1 MRIRNKLLF
10 GFACLIAV
18 SGVLGIVS
26 FVQFS
31 TLDKEYTDLA
41 NIDSIAMEI
50 MMDLKYDVD
59 YALREMWEYLGG
71 DASHQRTEIIESAQ
85 NLIHT

>member
-10 GFACLIAV
+10 GFACLIGV
-18 SGVLGIVS
+18 SGILGVVS
-26 FVQFS
+26 YVQFS
-31 TLDKEYTDLA
+31 TLDEEYTDLA

-59 YALREMWEYLGG
+59 Y
-71 DASHQRTEIIESAQ
+71 
-85 NLIHT
+85 